1 MIRFLLLS
9 LLLSASYSNVSGSR
23 YGVDVEDMSQEKVL
37 EMGDGYLSSDD
48 PMTAIKYY
56 EKGVARIDA
65 EEDSIITA
73 LSLHTNMGTAYS
85 AIGDEIKAVEMY
97 RNAILFYQAQIDEI
111 VDESMKKSASDLAAQ
126 VAFFLGMTQDE
137 LGNHRKSADAYAY
150 AASLDP
156 YHWAALANLGSMLQD
171 HLQEPAEAIIVYNK
185 AYDILTQTDVEPTDP
200 PEDPKLVLSQL
211 QYRIGISIT
220 YAKKQKCVMQDDP
233 SREIPCTEM
242 AANAFNYALR
252 LDPDNEG
259 AKHMLASVTA
269 DATMKRASNEYVK
282 ELFEDYAGN
291 FEHSLVEELGYHG
304 YKKLR
309 KAFGKAFGGEE
320 KVPMFDL
327 VIDAGCGTGLVGE
340 QFRDVSKH
348 LVGVDLSPS
357 IIEEANKARP
367 NLYDETQ
374 VGDVTEIFV
383 EKKPVSLIIA
393 GDSYIYFGDLVPLF
407 QSMKEGLMDGGV
419 AAFTLENAS
428 EEFKKT
434 LQETNPNWRWQL
446 QPSGRFAHNKK
457 YVEEVAKQTS
467 LKVLY
472 YEEMLGFRKEGG
484 NDVNGHI
491 FIMQKMGSQEL

>member
-23 YGVDVEDMSQEKVL
+23 YGVDIEDMSQEKVL

-200 PEDPKLVLSQL
+200 PEDPKLVLSQV
-211 QYRIGISIT
+211 S
-220 YAKKQKCVMQDDP
+220 
-233 SREIPCTEM
+233 
-242 AANAFNYALR
+242 
-252 LDPDNEG
+252 
-259 AKHMLASVTA
+259 
-269 DATMKRASNEYVK
+269 
-282 ELFEDYAGN
+282 
-291 FEHSLVEELGYHG
+291 
-304 YKKLR
+304 
-309 KAFGKAFGGEE
+309 
-320 KVPMFDL
+320 
-327 VIDAGCGTGLVGE
+327 
-340 QFRDVSKH
+340 QFFSC
-348 LVGVDLSPS
+348 
-357 IIEEANKARP
+357 I
-367 NLYDETQ
+367 NLY
-374 VGDVTEIFV
+374 
-383 EKKPVSLIIA
+383 P
-393 GDSYIYFGDLVPLF
+393 
-407 QSMKEGLMDGGV
+407 SM
-419 AAFTLENAS
+419 
-428 EEFKKT
+428 
-434 LQETNPNWRWQL
+434 
-446 QPSGRFAHNKK
+446 
-457 YVEEVAKQTS
+457 
-467 LKVLY
+467 
-472 YEEMLGFRKEGG
+472 
-484 NDVNGHI
+484 
-491 FIMQKMGSQEL
+491 